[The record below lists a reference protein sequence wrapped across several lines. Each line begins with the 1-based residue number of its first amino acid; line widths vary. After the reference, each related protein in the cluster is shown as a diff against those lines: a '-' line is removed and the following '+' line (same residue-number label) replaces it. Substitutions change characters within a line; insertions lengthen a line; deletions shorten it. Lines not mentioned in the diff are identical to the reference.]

1 MKQRQ
6 NLGIVF
12 FTEESAMTEPA
23 WQGAGTEPGL
33 KIWRIVVGTLHS
45 VLKQI
50 KCRQVRWS

>member
-1 MKQRQ
+1 
-6 NLGIVF
+6 
-12 FTEESAMTEPA
+12 MTEPA